1 MSNQAQAV
9 TSTAKDQ
16 TKADQVTMN
25 IDDVENFA
33 SESVTAFVTYDRTVA
48 KAGVTKLETVKDA
61 CAYLPAKLTAADY
74 DRLVS
79 KGVKASLALAVKRG
93 KLEEGTAFKVAS
105 QLKKVALAIA
115 NGIKPEDG
123 MGFIPFYN
131 AAVIALEAP
140 SYGYVYGLEPG
151 AKRSGAPVGTT
162 SKRKGTGRAATSAA
176 ASAASAATVQTATA
190 AKDPML
196 AAALILTK
204 GAEQRAQKLVIVMQ
218 SFASEFDRWTATIIP
233 NETPKT

>member
-151 AKRSGAPVGTT
+151 AKRAGAPVGTT
-162 SKRKGTGRAATSAA
+162 SKRKGTGRAA
-176 ASAASAATVQTATA
+176 ASAPAPKVEVQTAGA

-204 GAEQRAQKLVIVMQ
+204 GQETRAQKLVVVMQ
-218 SFASEFDRWTATIIP
+218 SFVSEFDKWTATIIP
-233 NETPKT
+233 NETPKA